1 MAAVAGHRGRRIL
14 ERDLLQKRGVFVT
27 LECGGHLRGCIGYS
41 SPLFPLYLAVIN
53 CSISAATDDPRFEP
67 LRVEELD
74 QVQIEISV
82 LSPMKGVTNIDDIE
96 IGTHGLLISHKGK
109 KGLLLPQVAV
119 EHGWDRERFLSE
131 TCRKAGLRSDQW
143 ERGAT
148 LESFTAIVFR
158 ETGIPMESSVA
169 EGGG

>member
-1 MAAVAGHRGRRIL
+1 L
-14 ERDLLQKRGVFVT
+14 EKRGVFVT
-27 LECGGHLRGCIGYS
+27 LESCGHLRGCIGYS

-53 CSISAATDDPRFEP
+53 SSISAATDDPRFDP
-67 LRVEELD
+67 LGVEELD

-82 LSPMKGVTNIDDIE
+82 LSPMKVVTNVSDVE
-96 IGTHGLLISHKGK
+96 IGTHGLLVSHKGK
-109 KGLLLPQVAV
+109 KGLLLPRVAA

-158 ETGIPMESSVA
+158 EAGSPTEPS
-169 EGGG
+169 